1 MNTVCI
7 AMKGKDSF
15 QMAAQGK
22 LPGCFQ
28 QGNGL
33 KKTHSGIQEA
43 ESVKMSGQR
52 TKLEPKGSGRIYW
65 PDSGVRA
72 VKN

>member
-1 MNTVCI
+1 
-7 AMKGKDSF
+7 
-15 QMAAQGK
+15 MAAQGK
-22 LPGCFQ
+22 LPGFFGRRRQ
-28 QGNGL
+28 VE
-33 KKTHSGIQEA
+33 KTHSGIQEA

-65 PDSGVRA
+65 PDSGTRA